1 MTHNL
6 SRRRSGAGV
15 KQKGRHMR
23 AEPTLAEIRDLHL
36 TAAILAAENAVYLPI
51 FERMEIELA
60 EAEARAASDPITQ
73 ARRRLEARRMT
84 A

>member
-1 MTHNL
+1 
-6 SRRRSGAGV
+6 
-15 KQKGRHMR
+15 MR
-23 AEPTLAEIRDLHL
+23 AESTLAQIRDLHL
-36 TAAILAAENAVYLPI
+36 TAATLAADDAVYLPL

-60 EAEARAASDPITQ
+60 EAEARAADNPIAQ